1 MCISQHQAVEV
12 AINGCENLSHWI
24 NRLKAKEAILKSSHK
39 NRDLRREVLLSHA
52 AQKAQEQLSHQ
63 QMLNRQRWTQLKARD
78 LQQCKIC
85 LATPN
90 FCTCNSHEL
99 NCEESLKFD
108 DFFASLSVNNK
119 KRKKPSILRST
130 SNIECKRI
138 KV

>member
-63 QMLNRQRWTQLKARD
+63 QIRVKLWHDNKKFLPLRVINEFGQN
-78 LQQCKIC
+78 C
-85 LATPN
+85 
-90 FCTCNSHEL
+90 FC
-99 NCEESLKFD
+99 
-108 DFFASLSVNNK
+108 LSV
-119 KRKKPSILRST
+119 PLL
-130 SNIECKRI
+130 
-138 KV
+138 